1 MSQSPPSS
9 GPAALPAAE
18 TAPPTISADALAAA
32 AERRTRELPAQKS
45 AAQLAKEHE
54 RKQKFRRLIDPGIT
68 RPNNKEDTVSSLNTV
83 LKIAENLLNDPD
95 NPKYHQFKP
104 TNSVIQRELVKRKG
118 VLEYVVELGFRA
130 EVENFQPYYRWNKR
144 HLEELKVGTEVLHE
158 FVDLYKQKEAQAT
171 VSKVSQKEV
180 QGANRREGKEFD
192 FPASTEDSD

>member
-68 RPNNKEDTVSSLNTV
+68 RPNNKEDTVSSLNV
-83 LKIAENLLNDPD
+83 RDQGCIGRWIAIHAPLSLIDRP
-95 NPKYHQFKP
+95 
-104 TNSVIQRELVKRKG
+104 
-118 VLEYVVELGFRA
+118 
-130 EVENFQPYYRWNKR
+130 
-144 HLEELKVGTEVLHE
+144 
-158 FVDLYKQKEAQAT
+158 
-171 VSKVSQKEV
+171 
-180 QGANRREGKEFD
+180 
-192 FPASTEDSD
+192 EDR